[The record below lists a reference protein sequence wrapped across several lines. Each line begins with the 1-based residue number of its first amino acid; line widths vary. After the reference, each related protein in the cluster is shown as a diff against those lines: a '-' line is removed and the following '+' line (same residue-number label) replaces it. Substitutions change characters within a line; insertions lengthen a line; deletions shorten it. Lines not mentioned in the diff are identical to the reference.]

1 MIAEGKKDEINIEG
15 VNDKTIGSMIE
26 FIYTG
31 ELSGEDFDLQKL
43 IYLADRF
50 NMPELRD
57 LICFKMVAGQ
67 FKEDFIP
74 DMLIAAY
81 RHDSQELK
89 NAAMDKIRINRE
101 VLKKPEFVKKL
112 QNSDPNILIDLF
124 DKL

>member
-1 MIAEGKKDEINIEG
+1 MIAEGKKEEISIAG

-43 IYLADRF
+43 IYLADKF
-50 NMPELRD
+50 NMQELRD
-57 LICFKMVAGQ
+57 LICFKMMAGE
-67 FKEDFIP
+67 FKDDFIP

-89 NAAMDKIRINRE
+89 NVAMDKIRIKRE
-101 VLKKPEFVKKL
+101 VLKDKEFVKKL

-124 DKL
+124 NQL

>member
-1 MIAEGKKDEINIEG
+1 MQQCEDEINIEG
-15 VNDKTIGSMIE
+15 VNDKTIGYMIE

-50 NMPELRD
+50 KMPELRD
-57 LICFKMVAGQ
+57 LICFKMVAGE

-81 RHDSQELK
+81 RNDSQELK
-89 NAAMDKIRINRE
+89 NAAMDKIRINRA
-101 VLKKPEFVKKL
+101 VLKNQEFVKKL

-124 DKL
+124 NKL